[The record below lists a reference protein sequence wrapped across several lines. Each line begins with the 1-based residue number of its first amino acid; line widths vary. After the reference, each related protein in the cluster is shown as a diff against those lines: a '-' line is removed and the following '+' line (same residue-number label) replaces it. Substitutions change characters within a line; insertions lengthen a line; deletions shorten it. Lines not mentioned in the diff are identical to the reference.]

1 MLKIGTVGTGAITE
15 QMLRAMAQVEGV
27 ECAAVC
33 SRSQERATQFAQ
45 NHQIPLAFIS
55 LEEMAQSSD
64 INTVYLATPNSLH
77 AAQALQAIAAGK
89 HVICEKPL
97 ATTAAQAKEVFQA
110 ARARGVF
117 VFEAV
122 STLYM
127 PNFLRCAELMQE
139 VGQVKNVVC
148 SYTQRS
154 SRYSAYLRGEHI
166 NAFDPEMEGGALND
180 LGVYAVH
187 AVVWM
192 LGRPH
197 GVTYFPIRGKNGVDV
212 SGMLTLDYPDLKV
225 EIFCAKN
232 CARGSSF
239 LLQGTAAT
247 LRVDGPLNTFG
258 QCSLDTAG
266 RSQPFQLQDNDRR
279 LCYELAAFREAIDG
293 GDKDLFEQMAVQSI
307 EVSTVLELA
316 HKNCR

>member
-15 QMLRAMAQVEGV
+15 QMLCAMAQVEGV
-27 ECAAVC
+27 ECTAIC

-45 NHQIPLAFIS
+45 NHQIPLAFDS
-55 LEEMAQSSD
+55 LKKMVRSGD
-64 INTVYLATPNSLH
+64 INTVYLASPNSLH

-97 ATTAAQAKEVFQA
+97 ATTAAKAKEVFQA
-110 ARARGVF
+110 AREKGVL

-127 PNFLRCAELMQE
+127 PNFLRCAELVQE
-139 VGQVKNVVC
+139 VGQVKKLVC

-154 SRYSAYLRGEHI
+154 RRYNAYLRGEHI
-166 NAFDPEMEGGALND
+166 NSFDPEMEGGALND

-187 AVVWM
+187 AVVRL

-197 GVTYFPIRGKNGVDV
+197 SATYFPIRGKNGVDV
-212 SGMLTLDYPDLKV
+212 SGMLTLEYPDLKV
-225 EIFCAKN
+225 EVFCAKN
-232 CARGSSF
+232 CNRGSSF
-239 LLQGTAAT
+239 LLQGSAAT

-266 RSQPFQLQDNDRR
+266 RSQPFHLQDNDKR
-279 LCYELAAFREAIDG
+279 LCYELAAFRDAIDG
-293 GDKDLFEQMAVQSI
+293 GDKELFEQMAAQSI
-307 EVSTVLELA
+307 EVSSVLEQA